1 MIPLSGKGTLAY
13 SSGLLAAGVFY
24 AFNNFTLPLYLSLYT
39 SNAILIGWL
48 CSTRSFEQSIVQPLI
63 GAWSDRTWTRLGR
76 RAPFFLTAMPAA
88 AVLLVINGLLPHDPT
103 ILWLVVAVVFL
114 FSFLFNIG
122 IDPYFA
128 LLADATTPE
137 QRGTVNG
144 IAQVSGFVGQVVLL
158 IAAAFLWSIHPAWVF
173 SLVAVSLLL
182 GFGVVALGVR
192 ERGEKSDLAV
202 RKHASGRRSRLAFL
216 LYLRNLF
223 TEQDQA
229 VKLLGVKFLYQFGIN
244 AAVPF
249 ITLFVVSE
257 IGLRG
262 WPELVGAIPFG
273 TAVGLDRIDALGVSQ
288 LIAAL
293 MLLTMGIGAVPCG
306 MLGDRFGKRRVFG
319 LGLLVMG
326 IAALLA
332 ASAVTVPQLMLYVL
346 FIGIGNAAQTVL
358 FFPYLIELIPS
369 SRVGEFTGLS
379 AFAETSGVVF
389 SVLLAGELINLN
401 LFGLHYRLVF
411 CVTGLFILLAFG
423 ALLLIRRKYPY
434 VRPMKQSHAGQ
445 RTLNDDDR

>member
-1 MIPLSGKGTLAY
+1 MIPLSRRGTLAY
-13 SSGLLAAGVFY
+13 STGLLAAGIFY

-48 CSTRSFEQSIVQPLI
+48 SSTRSFEQSIVQPVI

-76 RAPFFLTAMPAA
+76 RAPFFLTAMPVAA
-88 AVLLVINGLLPHDPT
+88 LLLIANGLLPHDPA
-103 ILWLVVAVVFL
+103 ILWLVVAVVFI
-114 FSFLFNIG
+114 FSFLFNVG

-144 IAQVSGFVGQVVLL
+144 IAQVFGFVGQVGLL
-158 IAAAFLWSIHPAWVF
+158 VAAAFLWSIHPAWVF
-173 SLVAVSLLL
+173 SLVAVSLLI

-192 ERGEKSDLAV
+192 ERGGMTEVAV
-202 RKHASGRRSRLAFL
+202 RRYVSRRRSFL
-216 LYLRNLF
+216 ELLVYVRHLF
-223 TEQDQA
+223 AEQGQA
-229 VKLLGVKFLYQFGIN
+229 MKLLGVKFLYQFGIN
-244 AAVPF
+244 AAAPF

-257 IGLRG
+257 IGVKG
-262 WPELVGAIPFG
+262 WPELAGALPF
-273 TAVGLDRIDALGVSQ
+273 ANAIGLDRVDAQGVSQ
-288 LIAAL
+288 FVPAL
-293 MLLTMGIGAVPCG
+293 MLLTMGLAAVPCG
-306 MLGDRFGKRRVFG
+306 ILGDKFGKRRVFG
-319 LGLLVMG
+319 VGLLVMG
-326 IAALLA
+326 VAALFA

-358 FFPYLIELIPS
+358 FFPYLTELIPS

-411 CVTGLFILLAFG
+411 IVTGLFILLAFG
-423 ALLLIRRKYPY
+423 TLLLIRRKHPY
-434 VRPMKQSHAGQ
+434 VRPATTPVPESEP
-445 RTLNDDDR
+445 